1 MYDTR
6 GLIAVEHRSCASRL
20 VAVGWPLRRAA
31 LNLEA
36 RTEARTP
43 CAFPAHPA
51 HLTRSTMLCS
61 VAVWPS
67 LSDGRLRVR
76 GDGGMTLNH
85 AGGMC
90 LP

>member
-36 RTEARTP
+36 RTEAPHAVGIPGTP
-43 CAFPAHPA
+43 GTPDP
-51 HLTRSTMLCS
+51 
-61 VAVWPS
+61 
-67 LSDGRLRVR
+67 
-76 GDGGMTLNH
+76 LNH
-85 AGGMC
+85 AVFAQPCGWVWAVKDSN
-90 LP
+90 LRPWD